1 MHISIT
7 VAIDG
12 SHDVNEIPSAVG
24 RALEPY
30 GDAAEVIAA
39 AATASG
45 KFEGWIAGGRR
56 VADNWVLTHQ
66 SHVDPAS
73 PHWQWPNQG
82 RGYIARLRDIEP
94 TSLTAT
100 TAYIDLDGNWHDSG
114 RLHVPAAS
122 ATTDPEVRRW
132 RFDYSAWITTVPEN
146 TWLILIDAHR

>member
-12 SHDVNEIPSAVG
+12 SRDVNELPAAVG

-30 GDAAEVIAA
+30 GDAAEVSDT

-56 VADNWVLTHQ
+56 VANRWGLTHQ
-66 SHVDPAS
+66 AHVDTAS

-82 RGYIARLRDIEP
+82 RGYVARLYDIEA

-100 TAYIDLDGNWHDSG
+100 TGYVDLDGSWHDSG
-114 RLHVPAAS
+114 RLHFPAA
-122 ATTDPEVRRW
+122 AFNDPEVRRW
-132 RFDYSAWITTVPEN
+132 RFDYSAWIATVPEN